1 MKRGN
6 GYHDDGPPRKL
17 LRNDDP
23 SKLLRVLIPSRAA
36 GPIIGKGGDTI
47 KELRAQVSIILLL
60 IYAPLKNPHNIVRHT
75 KGPFIFYLF
84 YDST

>member
-1 MKRGN
+1 MFEIALTLGHFRFLSPYSTIMKRGN

-23 SKLLRVLIPSRAA
+23 SKLLRVLIPTRAA

-47 KELRAQVSIILLL
+47 KELRSQVGRL
-60 IYAPLKNPHNIVRHT
+60 
-75 KGPFIFYLF
+75 
-84 YDST
+84 